1 MELTIKNVPEDDR
14 VIAEIL
20 ANAEATIRNYHQ
32 AIIFEVTEAKVAQ
45 LNDVV
50 NSFRTANVRAK
61 SEVDS
66 PTNPIV

>member
-1 MELTIKNVPEDDR
+1 MELTIKNVPENDL
-14 VIAEIL
+14 VITEIL

-32 AIIFEVTEAKVAQ
+32 AIIFEVTEAKVSQ

-61 SEVDS
+61 SVADS
-66 PTNPIV
+66 PTNPTI

>member
-1 MELTIKNVPEDDR
+1 MELTIKNVPENDA

-50 NSFRTANVRAK
+50 NSFRTANLREKGVA
-61 SEVDS
+61 DS
-66 PTNPIV
+66 PTDKPI